1 LRVALDYTPAISQ
14 NAGVGRYTRSLFSAM
29 HSRQDPQ
36 VSWRLWYPS
45 EHSDISDRSSWEGV
59 ESVALPLSSRWS
71 NLLWHRLG
79 VPLKI
84 ERFTGPVSV
93 VHGTDFVVPPSTA
106 PSVVT
111 VHDLSYAILPQL
123 AFPRLR
129 RYLDRAV
136 PKSIDR
142 ARKIIAVSETTKR
155 DICEYYEISPNR
167 VEVIYHASDPL
178 FTKPKETDILAMQAQ
193 LGLRRPYFITVGTVE
208 PRKDHQTL
216 LRAFE
221 RVHSER
227 GNVSLVI
234 VGRQGW
240 LAEEIMKSIQ
250 TAAESLPI
258 YHLQG
263 IRDSMLP
270 ALYGGSTALV
280 YPSRYEGFGLPL
292 LEAMESGT
300 AVISSNTDALTEV
313 GGDAALYA
321 PVQDS
326 EALSEHMLDLLDDS
340 YRRESLVQAGFKRSA
355 SFSWD
360 KAARRHMNV
369 YREVAGV
376 G

>member
-1 LRVALDYTPAISQ
+1 MHAREDPE
-14 NAGVGRYTRSLFSAM
+14 FS
-29 HSRQDPQ
+29 
-36 VSWRLWYPS
+36 WKLWYPS
-45 EHSDISDRSSWEGV
+45 EQSDVPDMSSWESV
-59 ESVALPLSSRWS
+59 EPVALPLSSRWS

-79 VPLKI
+79 IPLKI
-84 ERFTGPVSV
+84 ERFTGSVSV
-93 VHGTDFVVPPSTA
+93 VHGTDFVVPPSRA

-142 ARKIIAVSETTKR
+142 ARKIIAVSQTTKR
-155 DICEYYEISPNR
+155 DLCEYYEISPNR
-167 VEVIYHASDPL
+167 VEVIYHAADPL
-178 FTKPKETDILAMQAQ
+178 FTRPKETDILAMQAQ

-221 RVHSER
+221 QVHSQH

-250 TAAESLPI
+250 TAAESLPV

-263 IRDSMLP
+263 IRDNMLP
-270 ALYGGSTALV
+270 ALYAGSTALV

-321 PVQDS
+321 PVQD
-326 EALSEHMLDLLDDS
+326 AGTLSQHMLDLLADPS
-340 YRRESLVQAGFKRSA
+340 RRESLIQAGFKRSA
-355 SFSWD
+355 SFTWD
-360 KAARRHMNV
+360 EAAQRHMSV
-369 YREVAGV
+369 YREVAGA

>member
-1 LRVALDYTPAISQ
+1 
-14 NAGVGRYTRSLFSAM
+14 M